1 MFRFRPQCKEEP
13 PQADLLAAAEEEAFQ
28 TEAANKQ
35 ARLAGISLPSEE
47 VIAAE
52 ELPVVWEER
61 EDIYRPVVVDV
72 MEIIRTLGLSSAL
85 EIKAGQSVILLRR
98 AACDALQQHLRRDL
112 GVEQGGLLM
121 GQVFH
126 DVRRGSYLILIER
139 AVEAQSG
146 VKTAVRF
153 EYTSATWEA
162 LMPQLQELPSD
173 WTIVGSYH
181 SHPDLG
187 VFLSPTDLA
196 TQEGIFAHDWQI
208 ALVVD
213 SIRNETGFF
222 LGRTGIPCLHWHIIE
237 G

>member
-1 MFRFRPQCKEEP
+1 MFRFRSQRKEEP
-13 PQADLLAAAEEEAFQ
+13 PQEDLLAAAEEEAFQ
-28 TEAANKQ
+28 AEAARRQ
-35 ARLAGISLPSEE
+35 ARRAEISLPDEE
-47 VIAAE
+47 VPAVE

-61 EDIYRPVVVDV
+61 EDVYRPVVVDV
-72 MEIIRTLGLSSAL
+72 MEIMRTLVLSSAP
-85 EIKAGQSVILLRR
+85 EIKAGQSVILLRQ
-98 AACDALQQHLRRDL
+98 AAWDGLQNHLRRDL
-112 GVEQGGLLM
+112 RVEQGGLLM
-121 GQVFH
+121 GQAFH

-139 AVEAQSG
+139 AVEAQAG
-146 VKTAVRF
+146 VETAVRF

-181 SHPDLG
+181 SHPNLG
-187 VFLSPTDLA
+187 VFLSPTDLE
-196 TQEGIFAHDWQI
+196 TQEGIFAQDWQI

-213 SIRNETGFF
+213 PIRNETGFF

>member
-1 MFRFRPQCKEEP
+1 MFRFRSKRKEDP

-28 TEAANKQ
+28 TAAAHKQ
-35 ARLAGISLPSEE
+35 ARLAGVSLPSEE
-47 VIAAE
+47 IPASE
-52 ELPVVWEER
+52 EWPVVWEER
-61 EDIYRPVVVDV
+61 EDIYEPVVGDV
-72 MEIIRTLGLSSAL
+72 REILRTLGLSSAL
-85 EIKAGQSVILLRR
+85 EIKAGQSVIVLRR
-98 AACDALQQHLRRDL
+98 TAWEALQQHLRRDL
-112 GVEQGGLLM
+112 RVEQGGLLM

-139 AVEAQSG
+139 AVEAQAG
-146 VKTAVRF
+146 VETAVRF

-181 SHPDLG
+181 SHPNHG
-187 VFLSPTDLA
+187 VFLSPTDLE
-196 TQEGIFAHDWQI
+196 TQEGIFAQDWQI

-213 SIRNETGFF
+213 PIRNETGFF
-222 LGRTGIPCLHWHIIE
+222 LGRTGIPCLHWHIVE